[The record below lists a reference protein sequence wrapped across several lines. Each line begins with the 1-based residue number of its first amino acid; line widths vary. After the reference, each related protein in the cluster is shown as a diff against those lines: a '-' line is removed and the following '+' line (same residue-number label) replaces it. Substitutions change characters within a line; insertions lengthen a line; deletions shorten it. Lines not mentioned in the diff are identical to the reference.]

1 MTESIVN
8 ALMHLFAIIESVK
21 EDDQFDSVQ
30 LVIKPYLNRSLN
42 NEELTQ
48 AYLDLY
54 NNYLSFHRSQP
65 RTGDEEALLAT
76 DVESILQVTKIC
88 NQLNQELLQHERIIV
103 FLQLLE
109 LIFADGKV
117 TDREEQFVM
126 LVGMN
131 FSIPSKEVMTSRLL
145 CLTKMAR
152 AWTPSGGW

>member
-76 DVESILQVTKIC
+76 DVESIIQVT
-88 NQLNQELLQHERIIV
+88 
-103 FLQLLE
+103 
-109 LIFADGKV
+109 
-117 TDREEQFVM
+117 
-126 LVGMN
+126 
-131 FSIPSKEVMTSRLL
+131 
-145 CLTKMAR
+145 
-152 AWTPSGGW
+152 